1 MTTYFVGNI
10 LPPTNA
16 QNSEDDKDPTFRFS
30 ADEARKL
37 DLIGKPIRCEHE
49 ESLKCGTITKQ
60 MIDKTGKVYIIGKID
75 ENVKAGG
82 KKNVISMFADK
93 ALGKRGDGRYYGSLS
108 LQHVHEETV
117 DGKTSK
123 KAIEVSLVNEPRRPG
138 CHILGVSR
146 IPRNARHKAST
157 RGRAE
162 KMDEYICTP
171 DDFNTEQ
178 LPNESYTISHKMESD
193 STTSTPAPVESST
206 PEPAA
211 APAAEPAAQQQ
222 PADVGKVGQAA
233 PEKEADG
240 DFKMGDVVNVVLQ
253 QETEL
258 DRLKAKLAEVTK
270 DRDEHKSVNE
280 ARAQKEKQAKEQK
293 RAADT
298 ERAEALMS
306 TLTELWDEQVPDSVW
321 QDNKDDQKA
330 KMKQFIE
337 QSPEL
342 AKDLF
347 SVVHC
352 ASSRYAKVLNTDAER
367 QRTLS
372 SKLGHVMK
380 KRKTIHAASAR
391 AAPAAADSTPAPA
404 TAPAQPEKKTLMSI
418 MGNYSKGGMS
428 GTATSLMNRLYKQQ
442 SERFSSPF

>member
-1 MTTYFVGNI
+1 M
-10 LPPTNA
+10 
-16 QNSEDDKDPTFRFS
+16 
-30 ADEARKL
+30 

>member
-30 ADEARKL
+30 ADEARNL
-37 DLIGKPIRCEHE
+37 DLVGKPIRCEHE

-75 ENVKAGG
+75 ENVKANG

-93 ALGKRGDGRYYGSLS
+93 ALGKQGDGRYYGSLS

-146 IPRNARHKAST
+146 VPRNARHKAST

-193 STTSTPAPVESST
+193 STTSTPAPVESPT

-211 APAAEPAAQQQ
+211 TPAAEPAAQQQ
-222 PADVGKVGQAA
+222 PADAGKVGQAA

-258 DRLKAKLAEVTK
+258 DRLKAELAKVTK

-280 ARAQKEKQAKEQK
+280 ARAKKEQEAKEKK
-293 RAADT
+293 RLADT

-321 QDNKDDQKA
+321 QDNKDAQKA
-330 KMKQFIE
+330 KMKKFIE

-352 ASSRYAKVLNTDAER
+352 ASSRYAKVLNNDAER

-380 KRKTIHAASAR
+380 KRKIHAASAR
-391 AAPAAADSTPAPA
+391 AAPAAVDATPAPA
-404 TAPAQPEKKTLMSI
+404 AAPAKPEKKTLMSI

>member
-37 DLIGKPIRCEHE
+37 DLVGKPIRCEHE

-75 ENVKAGG
+75 ENVKANG

-93 ALGKRGDGRYYGSLS
+93 ALGKQGDGRYYGSLS

-146 IPRNARHKAST
+146 IPKNARHKAST

-193 STTSTPAPVESST
+193 STTSTPAAVETTT

-222 PADVGKVGQAA
+222 PADAGKVGQAA
-233 PEKEADG
+233 PEKESDG

-258 DRLKAKLAEVTK
+258 DRLKLKLAEVTK

-280 ARAQKEKQAKEQK
+280 ARAKKEEEAKEKK

-321 QDNKDDQKA
+321 QDNKDAQKA
-330 KMKQFIE
+330 KMKKFIE

-352 ASSRYAKVLNTDAER
+352 ASSRYAKVLNNDAER

-372 SKLGHVMK
+372 TKLGHVMK
-380 KRKTIHAASAR
+380 KRKIHAASAR

-404 TAPAQPEKKTLMSI
+404 AAPAQPQKKTLMSI